1 MHVRAFARPF
11 RLGGLKRERRSYAV
25 AAALLASCAVPVV
38 AQAEQDTARVALDTL
53 RVPVTRSLVSAARA
67 PVSLSLVTRSHIQ
80 DARAGIGLDESLAS
94 IPGLTVDNRQNFSL
108 GSRIA
113 IRGMGARA
121 AFGVRG
127 IRVLV
132 DGVPLTMPDGQTNLT
147 NLDLGSAGAIHVL
160 RGPASALFGNA
171 AGGVIAVETEPAPG
185 ARSAE
190 ARITLGD
197 QGRSSLTRLVKA
209 QVKVAETVGDV
220 DYLASV
226 SRLHAD
232 GYRDH
237 GRARQTLVN
246 ARAGYRVGAHTRL
259 ALVLNAVDMPVAE
272 NPGALPL
279 DSALNRPTMA
289 WQRNVDT
296 GSGESAKQAQLG
308 VNLQHAG
315 RSARTDVSAYA
326 LRRTLE
332 NPLPFAFIDLARWA
346 GGIRAQHER
355 RLGAFGLTGGLDVEA
370 QSDDRFEFDN
380 AAGQPSG
387 TARRDQNDRVASIGP
402 FVQARLDAGRL
413 GLTLGAR
420 YDAVRFETVDRRD
433 TVPLQS
439 GERTLHAP
447 SLMAGV
453 VMALSQVTVFGNV
466 ATSFQTPTTTEL
478 LNAPPA
484 PGAPCCPAGF
494 NQELDPQR
502 ALSAELGLRGSLF
515 DRLRYDVAA
524 YVMDVRD
531 ALVQFQVSGVD
542 GREFFRNA
550 GRTRHRG
557 IELAV
562 DASLGDGFSAAGA
575 YALTDVRFRDDGDS
589 TRYEGNRVPGIAPHK
604 LFAATTW
611 THDGTSITAEVRH
624 IGGQFANDAN
634 TVEADGY
641 TLLDLRATTALGLG
655 AIEIAPFAALSNLL
669 DEEYPGSLTVN
680 AAAGRF
686 FEPAPGF
693 NIVIGASVRTG
704 AWRRR

>member
-1 MHVRAFARPF
+1 MHVRAVARSL
-11 RLGGLKRERRSYAV
+11 RLGRLKGRNRALACAGALV
-25 AAALLASCAVPVV
+25 AACAAS
-38 AQAEQDTARVALDTL
+38 AQAQTQQDTARVALDTL
-53 RVPVTRSLVSAARA
+53 RVPVTRSLVSATRA

-80 DARAGIGLDESLAS
+80 EGRSGIGLDESLAG
-94 IPGLTVDNRQNFSL
+94 IPGLIVDNRQNFSL

-132 DGVPLTMPDGQTNLT
+132 DGVPLTMPDGQTNLN

-185 ARSAE
+185 SRSGE

-209 QVKVAETVGDV
+209 QAKVAETVGAV

-246 ARAGYRVGAHTRL
+246 ARAGYRMSERTRL
-259 ALVLNAVDMPVAE
+259 GFVLNAVDMPVAE

-279 DSALNRPTMA
+279 DSAANTPTMA
-289 WQRNVDT
+289 WQRNIDT
-296 GSGESAKQAQLG
+296 GAGESARQAQLG
-308 VNLQHAG
+308 VRLQHVAD
-315 RSARTDVSAYA
+315 AAHTDVSAYA

-346 GGIRAQHER
+346 GGVRAQHER
-355 RLGAFGLTGGLDVEA
+355 QIDRFRVTAGLDAEA
-370 QSDDRFEFDN
+370 QSDDRLEFDN
-380 AAGQPSG
+380 AGGEPSG
-387 TARRDQNDRVASIGP
+387 TARRDQSDRVASIGP
-402 FVQARLDAGRL
+402 FLQARFDAGRF

-420 YDAVRFETVDRRD
+420 YDAVHFETTDRRD
-433 TVPLQS
+433 IDPLQS

-447 SLMAGV
+447 SGMAGAV
-453 VMALSQVTVFGNV
+453 YALTPITVFANV

-484 PGAPCCPAGF
+484 PGQPCCPAGF
-494 NQELDPQR
+494 NRELDPQR
-502 ALSAELGLRGSLF
+502 ALSVELGARGALVE
-515 DRLRYDVAA
+515 RVRWDVAA
-524 YVMDVRD
+524 YLMNVRD
-531 ALVQFQVSGVD
+531 ALVPFQVSGAD
-542 GREFFRNA
+542 SREFFRNA

-557 IELAV
+557 VELTI
-562 DASLGDGFSAAGA
+562 DAALGRGVSAAAA
-575 YALTDVRFRDDGDS
+575 YAVTDVRFRDDGDT
-589 TRYEGNRVPGIAPHK
+589 TRFESNRVPGIAPHK
-604 LFAATTW
+604 LYASAAW
-611 THDGTSITAEVRH
+611 TRSGTSVTAEIRH
-624 IGGQFANDAN
+624 HAGQFANDAN
-634 TVEADGY
+634 TVESEGY
-641 TLLDLRATTALGLG
+641 TLLDLRAATALGFG
-655 AIEIAPFAALSNLL
+655 AVELAPFAVLNNVLNEKYS
-669 DEEYPGSLTVN
+669 GSLTVN
-680 AAAGRF
+680 AAAGRY